1 MKVVIRVIPC
11 GLVVG
16 FASNWS
22 FIEPFIFESG
32 LDEVSLDVDQ
42 LRAFGGSDEFGPFFV
57 GRWRLDGLAGRLHG
71 VLLVRVLVIFVVFE
85 AFLFHLKIAQV

>member
-1 MKVVIRVIPC
+1 
-11 GLVVG
+11 VG